1 MRQKAGAASAALDFG
16 ALLDRHQASLLGFLR
31 GLVSDPELARD
42 LLQDVYCDAWRAT
55 LRGDAP
61 FVAASADTDRRNWL
75 FHTAYCRAISARR
88 HAGALRWESLDAGQ
102 AGQAPLR
109 ERLEAP
115 SRLEDA
121 LSEQDAAQVA
131 LASLASEDAACLL
144 LNALYGFAAAE
155 IAAILDITPDAAKK
169 RLSRAKQRLRAA
181 YLAQNPERVR
191 SNPHGHE

>member
-1 MRQKAGAASAALDFG
+1 MMRQKAGAASASLDFG

-31 GLVSDPELARD
+31 GLVSDPEQARD
-42 LLQDVYCDAWRAT
+42 LLQDVFCDAWRAT
-55 LRGDAP
+55 LRADAP
-61 FVAASADTDRRNWL
+61 FIADSADADRRNWL

-88 HAGALRWESLDAGQ
+88 HAGALRWESLDAG
-102 AGQAPLR
+102 ATPLR

-115 SRLEDA
+115 SRLEDQ

-131 LASLASEDAACLL
+131 LASLASDDAACLL
-144 LNALYGFAAAE
+144 LSALYGFAAAE

-181 YLAQNPERVR
+181 YLAQNSERKEQ
-191 SNPHGHE
+191 HTDEHE